1 LLDLAAVILFVKY
14 TGDHFHRNKIKE

>member
-14 TGDHFHRNKIKE
+14 TGEHFHRNKIKE